1 MQALS
6 GRYVVRFA
14 IGAPLTEESHILEA
28 WKIFQEVA
36 TVLLKS
42 LKMNHTRPLNQ
53 MKLVSLSIP
62 SPINVEAEFPVSIT
76 FLIPEKKLTENG
88 NKYK

>member
-42 LKMNHTRPLNQ
+42 LKMNHTRPLN
-53 MKLVSLSIP
+53 
-62 SPINVEAEFPVSIT
+62 
-76 FLIPEKKLTENG
+76 
-88 NKYK
+88 